1 MDIPPLYK
9 SDELAERFNKEQRRK
24 DDSIEGRALK
34 EKGEEIVEHLE
45 EKSLQDYMREIE
57 LEELDKEYER
67 Y

>member
-9 SDELAERFNKEQRRK
+9 SDELAERFNKEQGRK

-34 EKGEEIVEHLE
+34 EKSEEIAEHLE